1 MENELFQE
9 VGSAIFFNHFSS
21 GGQFLMCLGH
31 FKAISRM
38 AIFDLG
44 SEYEFGNSRP
54 CQKAEIWKTKN

>member
-1 MENELFQE
+1 MENELFEE
-9 VGSAIFFNHFSS
+9 VGSATFFDHFSS

-44 SEYEFGNSRP
+44 SEFEFEFCRNLNKR
-54 CQKAEIWKTKN
+54 